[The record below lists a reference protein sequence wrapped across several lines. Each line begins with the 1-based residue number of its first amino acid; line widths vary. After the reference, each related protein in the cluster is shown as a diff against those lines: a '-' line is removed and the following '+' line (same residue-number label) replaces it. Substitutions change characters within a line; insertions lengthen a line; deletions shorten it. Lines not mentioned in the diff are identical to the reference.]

1 MRLIFLCLGFF
12 LSLYSTELSYV
23 GSSTIGKT
31 VLPEFAKEFSK
42 NYGHTFSRIE
52 SPGSGQGVDA
62 LLKDK
67 TELAGISR
75 AIETNK

>member
-1 MRLIFLCLGFF
+1 MGA
-12 LSLYSTELSYV
+12 ELSYV

-52 SPGSGQGVDA
+52 NPGSG
-62 LLKDK
+62 
-67 TELAGISR
+67 
-75 AIETNK
+75 